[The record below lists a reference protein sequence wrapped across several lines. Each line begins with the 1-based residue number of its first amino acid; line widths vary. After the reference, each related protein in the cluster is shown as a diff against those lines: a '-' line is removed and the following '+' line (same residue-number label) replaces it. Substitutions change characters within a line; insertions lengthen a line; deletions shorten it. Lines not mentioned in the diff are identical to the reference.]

1 MQHMK
6 IVPELKPIELS
17 YLDLIN
23 ALHDDIKSDEL
34 MPEFVKDA
42 AIEHLE
48 QLKTII
54 EPYSA

>member
-1 MQHMK
+1 MK
-6 IVPELKPIELS
+6 IMPEPKPIELS

-23 ALHDDIKSDEL
+23 TLRDDVSSDDL
-34 MPEFVKDA
+34 MPEFVKA
-42 AIEHLE
+42 AAMEHLE

>member
-1 MQHMK
+1 MK
-6 IVPELKPIELS
+6 IMPELKPIELS

-23 ALHDDIKSDEL
+23 ALRDDIGSDDI
-34 MPEFVKDA
+34 MPRFVKDA
-42 AIEHLE
+42 AMERIE

>member
-1 MQHMK
+1 MK

-34 MPEFVKDA
+34 MPGFVKDA
-42 AIEHLE
+42 AMEHLE